1 MKRHAL
7 AIPVLAV
14 SLLCAVT
21 AVPAMAAV
29 APAYEQSD
37 SEFYNSFLNAY
48 RDQVMPDRDDYPV
61 LQEYYPELLEQPL
74 VPKKPY
80 SSVTRKNLQGR
91 WVNRYTEGG
100 SQVEEILSVNG
111 DRARIEE
118 YIDGVPHVVW
128 NGDGDLSIEDRSSRG
143 VCPEVS
149 VMEYD
154 PEGFWLQHCG
164 IYIRRVG
171 DNTFFDGGF
180 LKEWR
185 REEPE
190 DLWNQ
195 YLYNTVT
202 LENLQGVWYSEYT
215 DTEGLY
221 RDVLHVYGDHASIFE
236 TINGRV
242 SSIWNG
248 DGPCSVAMEE
258 YRQNHHVPEL
268 LIKKTESDTYGSI
281 AGIYI
286 SKVDEDKFYD
296 AAFDRWFVRVPMH
309 NNYGEEGGGWEGNLI
324 FTIYGG
330 AADKVG
336 DHYVYRPAE
345 EGQRELILDEKTEL
359 VHPEQLDGWEA
370 GLNAVQ
376 WIDHLCAREGG
387 TGASGVYDADVTGDH
402 IDRVYGLYWW
412 D

>member
-7 AIPVLAV
+7 VVSALAV
-14 SLLCAVT
+14 SLLAAAC

-29 APAYEQSD
+29 TPAYEQSD

-61 LQEYYPELLEQPL
+61 LQENYPEVLEKPL

-111 DRARIEE
+111 DRAKIEE

-128 NGDGDLSIEDRSSRG
+128 NGDGDLMIEDRSSRG

-149 VMEYD
+149 VMEYN
-154 PEGFWLQHCG
+154 PQGSWTQHCA
-164 IYIRRVG
+164 IYVRRVG

-190 DLWNQ
+190 DLWSQ
-195 YLYNTVT
+195 YLYSTVT
-202 LENLQGVWYSEYT
+202 PESLQGVWYSEYT
-215 DTEGLY
+215 DSAGLY
-221 RDVLHVYGDHASIFE
+221 RDVLHIYGDHASIFE
-236 TINGRV
+236 TVDGRI
-242 SSIWNG
+242 SSTWNG
-248 DGPCSVAMEE
+248 DGPCSIVMEE
-258 YRQNHHVPEL
+258 YRQNRHVPEL
-268 LIKKTESDTYGSI
+268 LIKKSESDTYGSI

-286 SKVDEDKFYD
+286 SRVDSDKFYD
-296 AAFDRWFVRVPMH
+296 AGFDRWFVRVPLP
-309 NNYGEEGGGWEGNLI
+309 NNYGEEAGWEGNLV

-330 AADKVG
+330 AAEKVG
-336 DHYVYRPAE
+336 DHYVYRPSE
-345 EGQRELILDEKTEL
+345 YEQRELILDEKTEL
-359 VHPEQLDGWEA
+359 VHPEQLDGWET

-376 WIDHLCAREGG
+376 WIDNLFAREGG
-387 TGASGVYDADVTGDH
+387 TGASGVYDADITGNH

>member
-29 APAYEQSD
+29 TPAYEQSD

-128 NGDGDLSIEDRSSRG
+128 NGDGDLMIEDRSYRG

-149 VMEYD
+149 VMEYN
-154 PEGFWLQHCG
+154 PQGSWTQHCA
-164 IYIRRVG
+164 IYVRRVG

-190 DLWNQ
+190 DLRNQ
-195 YLYNTVT
+195 YLYDTVT
-202 LENLQGVWYSEYT
+202 PENLQGVWYSEYT
-215 DTEGLY
+215 DSAGLY
-221 RDVLHVYGDHASIFE
+221 RDVLHIYGDHASIFE
-236 TINGRV
+236 TIDGRI
-242 SSIWNG
+242 SSTWNG
-248 DGPCSVAMEE
+248 DGPFSIEMGE
-258 YRQNHHVPEL
+258 YRQNRHVPEL
-268 LIKKTESDTYGSI
+268 LIKKAESDTYGSI

-286 SKVDEDKFYD
+286 SRVDSDKFYD
-296 AAFDRWFVRVPMH
+296 AGFDRWYVRVPMP
-309 NNYGEEGGGWEGNLI
+309 NNYGEEAGWEGNLV

-330 AADKVG
+330 SAEKVG

-345 EGQRELILDEKTEL
+345 EGQQELILDEKTEL
-359 VHPEQLDGWEA
+359 VHPEQLDGWEN

-387 TGASGVYDADVTGDH
+387 TGASGVYDADITGNH